1 MIQFRSFYSVYFYL
15 FTRPRCTLST
25 GGNASP
31 QGLGPGFR
39 GAAESNYPPQQGRHP
54 RSTAGGRLRIWF
66 IFGRCASSSSCW
78 KAGLLLSFFN
88 IVTCCS
94 TAKPFLFPF
103 VGASLDRRSGKLIE
117 SKPKVL
123 YEQMPVIYIY
133 AINTTAGKD
142 PRLYECPIYRK
153 PQRTDQKYVGSID
166 FETDFN
172 PRHWTLRGVALLCD
186 IK

>member
-1 MIQFRSFYSVYFYL
+1 MRILFFSFPATFK
-15 FTRPRCTLST
+15 
-25 GGNASP
+25 
-31 QGLGPGFR
+31 
-39 GAAESNYPPQQGRHP
+39 NYV
-54 RSTAGGRLRIWF
+54 F
-66 IFGRCASSSSCW
+66 F
-78 KAGLLLSFFN
+78 SFLN
-88 IVTCCS
+88 I
-94 TAKPFLFPF
+94 A
-103 VGASLDRRSGKLIE
+103 GASLDRRSGKLIE

-123 YEQMPVIYIY
+123 YEQMPVTYIY

-172 PRHWTLRGVALLCD
+172 PRHWTMRGVALLCD

>member
-1 MIQFRSFYSVYFYL
+1 MTRAHKGWALDSVVLQNQITRQNKEEINEAPAEGVYVHGL
-15 FTRPRCTLST
+15 FLE
-25 GGNASP
+25 GK
-31 QGLGPGFR
+31 FM
-39 GAAESNYPPQQGRHP
+39 
-54 RSTAGGRLRIWF
+54 RIK
-66 IFGRCASSSSCW
+66 I
-78 KAGLLLSFFN
+78 K
-88 IVTCCS
+88 
-94 TAKPFLFPF
+94 FLFCLF
-103 VGASLDRRSGKLIE
+103 LITQWIIVECAGASLDRRSGKLIE
-117 SKPKVL
+117 SRPKVL
-123 YEQMPVIYIY
+123 YEQMPVIHIY